1 MKRLK
6 EFIETFS
13 VGIILLFVLLPIR
26 IIFVRYVADDWLG
39 SFGLITGFALLILYL
54 SRKNKLGWFGRA
66 FNRQMF
72 KVHKGKRR
80 IFVYSQLAI
89 GFIFFAGTIYAIGL
103 GDSYYALEKTMVI
116 ESLEFKNIDQF
127 VEKSQEDIRLRDLP
141 LAILVFFYI
150 IIFRFDLFA
159 IMLASLNEIT
169 DGWVMHF
176 ATVFLV
182 ESVELIGILFLTK
195 FYIKKPQT

>member
-39 SFGLITGFALLILYL
+39 SFGLITAFSLLILYL

-141 LAILVFFYI
+141 LAIMVFFYI
-150 IIFRFDLFA
+150 VLFRFDLFA

-182 ESVELIGILFLTK
+182 EDVELIGILFLTK

>member
-39 SFGLITGFALLILYL
+39 SFGLITAFALLILYL

-103 GDSYYALEKTMVI
+103 GDSYYESEKIMVI
-116 ESLEFKNIDQF
+116 ESLDFKNIDQF
-127 VEKSQEDIRLRDLP
+127 IEKSQEDIRLRDLP

-150 IIFRFDLFA
+150 VIFRFDLFA

>member
-39 SFGLITGFALLILYL
+39 SFGLITAFSLLILYL

-141 LAILVFFYI
+141 LAIMVFFYI
-150 IIFRFDLFA
+150 VIFRFDLFA

-182 ESVELIGILFLTK
+182 EDVELIGILILSK
-195 FYIKKPQT
+195 FYLKKPQT

>member
-39 SFGLITGFALLILYL
+39 SFGLITAFSLLILYL

-141 LAILVFFYI
+141 LAIMVFFYI
-150 IIFRFDLFA
+150 VIFRFDLFA

-182 ESVELIGILFLTK
+182 EDVELIGILFLTK

>member
-39 SFGLITGFALLILYL
+39 SFGLITGFSLLILYL

-141 LAILVFFYI
+141 LAIMVFFYI
-150 IIFRFDLFA
+150 VIFRFDLFA

-182 ESVELIGILFLTK
+182 EDVELIGILILSK
-195 FYIKKPQT
+195 FYLKKPQT

>member
-39 SFGLITGFALLILYL
+39 SFGLITAFSLLILYL

-103 GDSYYALEKTMVI
+103 GDSYYAVEKTIVI

-141 LAILVFFYI
+141 LAILMFFYI
-150 IIFRFDLFA
+150 VFFRFDLFA
-159 IMLASLNEIT
+159 IMLASINEIT

-182 ESVELIGILFLTK
+182 EDVELIGILFLTK